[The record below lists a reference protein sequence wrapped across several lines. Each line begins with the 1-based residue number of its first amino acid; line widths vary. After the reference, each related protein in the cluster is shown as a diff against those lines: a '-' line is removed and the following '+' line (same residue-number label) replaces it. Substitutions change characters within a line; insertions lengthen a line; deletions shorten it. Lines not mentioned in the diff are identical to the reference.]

1 MTWQTIQTYNYVIQ
15 TALSVNLRLGVNVC
29 RTSCGSSC
37 YNITKGDIEISL
49 INLENSRGLRRSEK
63 LWGSLRNSEESE
75 DL

>member
-1 MTWQTIQTYNYVIQ
+1 MTWQEIQTYNYVIQ

-49 INLENSRGLRRSEK
+49 INRELLRTLEDSGGLKNSGEV
-63 LWGSLRNSEESE
+63 
-75 DL
+75 